1 MKPARKALSK
11 KVSKPSTRSTRR
23 ESSLLP
29 PFGFCVA
36 PCHACHSPCCPV
48 FQWGSGTNKVRVPVT
63 SKLLPPTRTSAHW
76 CQMGLPKR
84 SPRKSLHLSHAKFG
98 LIGLS
103 SPVIKIPSSRIEAT
117 NSKFGTDQ
125 KFLASFISK
134 VRFQTVAHSAGISAF
149 TSARTIVG

>member
-11 KVSKPSTRSTRR
+11 KVNKPSTRSTRR

-48 FQWGSGTNKVRVPVT
+48 FQWGSGTNNVRVPVT

-76 CQMGLPKR
+76 VLIVSSKLCFLTLNRATWVQWT
-84 SPRKSLHLSHAKFG
+84 HLQVQKA
-98 LIGLS
+98 
-103 SPVIKIPSSRIEAT
+103 VIRI
-117 NSKFGTDQ
+117 
-125 KFLASFISK
+125 L
-134 VRFQTVAHSAGISAF
+134 
-149 TSARTIVG
+149 